1 MNDGIRIHQSIH
13 LDKYVA
19 EPGHIHQGERG
30 RVAVFPLGTIE
41 VYVHDSAS
49 LRELATATARLYNE
63 LLIAET
69 EALTDHRA
77 AIGLT
82 RIEQESDRLEA
93 GRRELREASDLAAL
107 RAKLL
112 SDGDDA
118 A

>member
-1 MNDGIRIHQSIH
+1 MTASTYMSVH
-13 LDKYVA
+13 LTKFEG
-19 EPGHIHQGERG
+19 EPGTVHETPNG
-30 RVAVFPLGTIE
+30 RVGVFHLGGFPI
-41 VYVHDSAS
+41 YIHDSAS
-49 LRELATATARLYNE
+49 AREVATIVSRLYNE

-69 EALTDHRA
+69 DALTDHRA

-93 GRRELREASDLAAL
+93 KRQQEREARDLAAL

>member
-1 MNDGIRIHQSIH
+1 MTASTYMSVHLTKFDG
-13 LDKYVA
+13 
-19 EPGHIHQGERG
+19 EPGTVHETPHG
-30 RVAVFPLGTIE
+30 RVGVFHLGNFPI
-41 VYVHDSAS
+41 YVHDSAS
-49 LRELATATARLYNE
+49 AREVVTIVSRLYNE

-69 EALTDHRA
+69 DALTDHRA

-93 GRRELREASDLAAL
+93 KRQQEREARDLAAL